1 MKSGTTPTKKI
12 KINVDPE
19 LIDTIIFTIKNG
31 KGLLIK
37 RYPDE
42 VTYKDTYYLLNF
54 TQKET
59 VRLRGFCLL
68 EAQINFSSGAV
79 AKTEAEKFYVPDT
92 LYTEILGNHAGG
104 GEDEEFLLSSS
115 DMIVV
120 ESKPT
125 EVYASN
131 VIGLDLLIPK
141 AMTAQELRRILGK
154 LED

>member
-1 MKSGTTPTKKI
+1 ME
-12 KINVDPE
+12 VDPK
-19 LIDTIIFTIKNG
+19 LIDSIIFTIKNG
-31 KGLLIK
+31 KRLLSK

-42 VTYKDTYYLLNF
+42 VTYEDNYYLLNF

-59 VRLRGFCLL
+59 ARLRGFCLL

-79 AKTEAEKFYVPDT
+79 AKTEAEKFYVLDT
-92 LYTEILGNHAGG
+92 LYTEILGNHTGG
-104 GEDEEFLLSSS
+104 IEDDGLLLSSS

-125 EVYASN
+125 EVYASD